1 MIRYPHHL
9 GDYATATAELSML
22 EHGAYRLLLDH
33 YYRTE
38 AALVLDF
45 GRLCRV
51 CGAVSPE
58 EQAAVQ
64 SVLERFFARTA
75 DGYRHDRCEEELDA
89 YRAAVA
95 RNRANGAAGGR
106 PPKNPKET
114 RKKPTGFPVG
124 FGLETDRGGQTEP
137 YPSTNYQSPEHEV
150 DGGDAPACAQPLA
163 LEGGELGEVI
173 ATLPTN
179 GGAFAVSRLQADRW
193 QEAYPAVR
201 IGAELKRMAAW
212 MEANRNRRPTFA
224 GIQRF
229 AVNWLS
235 RAQDKA
241 AASAAPVAGFA
252 PRVIGGTARSKAEER
267 EDRTAQTLAAWA
279 AGESN

>member
-38 AALVLDF
+38 SALVLDF

-51 CGAVSPE
+51 CGAVTAE
-58 EQAAVQ
+58 EQAAVE
-64 SVLERFFARTA
+64 SVLARFFDRTP
-75 DGYRHDRCEEELDA
+75 DGYRHERCEQELEA

-95 RNRANGAAGGR
+95 RNRANGATGGR
-106 PPKNPKET
+106 PRKNPEET
-114 RKKPTGFPVG
+114 QKKPTGFPVG
-124 FGLETDRGGQTEP
+124 SGLETDPGGQTKP
-137 YPSTNYQSPEHEV
+137 YPSTKYQSPEHEV
-150 DGGDAPACAQPLA
+150 DGGGEPACAEPLA
-163 LEGGELGEVI
+163 LDGGELGESV
-173 ATLPTN
+173 ATLSTT

-193 QEAYPAVR
+193 QEAYPGVR
-201 IGAELKRMAAW
+201 IGAELKRMDAW
-212 MEANRNRRPTFA
+212 LEANPKRRPTIA
-224 GIQRF
+224 GVQRF

-241 AASAAPVAGFA
+241 AASSAPTAGFA
-252 PRVIGGTARSKAEER
+252 PRVIPGGPRTKAEER
-267 EDRTAQTLAAWA
+267 EARTAETLAAWA
-279 AGESN
+279 ARTS